1 MIRAIVF
8 GAHPDDCEIRAG
20 GTTALWT
27 QMGHAVKFVSTT
39 NGDAGHHEMSRP
51 ELALRRLAEAREG
64 ARLLGAE
71 CDVLGFHDGE
81 LLPGL
86 ELRREIIRL
95 IREWRADVV
104 LGPRPNDYHP
114 DHRNTGIAVQDAAY
128 LVMVPTLVEEAAALP
143 YNPVFLYVQDHF
155 QRPNPFRPD
164 IAVAIDGAIDRK
176 MASLDAHVSQF
187 YEWLPWVEGQAAEV
201 PGDPA
206 SRLAWL
212 ARTRAEAVTPEVR
225 AALARWYGAQRGNA
239 AKHAEAFEI
248 CEYGAQPDEAA
259 IRRLFPMLP

>member
-20 GTTALWT
+20 GTAALWT
-27 QMGHAVKFVSTT
+27 GMGHAVKFVSTT
-39 NGDAGHHEMSRP
+39 NGDAGHHAMSRAD
-51 ELALRRLAEAREG
+51 LAIRRRGEAFAG

-71 CDVLGFHDGE
+71 CEVLDFHDGE
-81 LLPGL
+81 LLPSL

-128 LVMVPTLVEEAAALP
+128 LVMVPTLVEQAAALP
-143 YNPVFLYVQDHF
+143 HNPVFLYVEDHF

-164 IAVAIDGAIDRK
+164 IAVAIDEAIECK
-176 MASLDAHVSQF
+176 AAALDAHASQF
-187 YEWLPWVEGQAAEV
+187 YEWLPWVEGQTAEV
-201 PGDPA
+201 PA
-206 SRLAWL
+206 EAAARREWL
-212 ARTRAEAVTPEVR
+212 AKTRSGSVTPEVR
-225 AALARWYGAQRGNA
+225 AALRRWYGAERGGA
-239 AKHAEAFEI
+239 ARHAEAFEI
-248 CEYGAQPDEAA
+248 CEYGSQPDEAA